1 MNLMT
6 SPPAARPYQVLNPR
20 TIGRPLHLMDRFTA
34 LLREDLTDRFCAPLN
49 RRYRAGFEIVGVS
62 LDHSTAPPDGL
73 QRRVNYQS
81 DAGRIFFGPDRSIL
95 LCILGY
101 RFGTHEGPAEPG
113 EPESGSE
120 QRLTQMLGAQ
130 LVSIVSGRIGAQ
142 QPQPPEAPAAV
153 PLRDPWTLRV
163 DVAERERQVE
173 GALWFVLEGA
183 CIERLL
189 ASLSAS
195 RTRTAARNP
204 PAPIQPLP
212 ARLPFSLTAR
222 LLDTEIPLGLLLDT
236 RIGDV
241 IPISLGAADVLIGSS
256 RLFTASVAE
265 HRGKLCLTSFE
276 DVE

>member
-1 MNLMT
+1 MT

-34 LLREDLTDRFCAPLN
+34 LLRDDLTDRFCAPLN
-49 RRYRAGFEIVGVS
+49 RRYRASFEIGAVC
-62 LDHSTAPPDGL
+62 LDHSAAPDAQ
-73 QRRVNYQS
+73 QRRVNHQGES
-81 DAGRIFFGPDRSIL
+81 GRISFGLDRSIL

-101 RFGTHEGPAEPG
+101 RFGTHDEPAEPG
-113 EPESGSE
+113 EPESASE

-130 LVSIVSGRIGAQ
+130 LVSIVSSRIGTQ
-142 QPQPPEAPAAV
+142 QPQPAEAPAAA
-153 PLRDPWTLRV
+153 PLQDPWTLRV
-163 DVAERERQVE
+163 DVAERARQVQ
-173 GALWFVLEGA
+173 GALWFVLEAA

-189 ASLSAS
+189 AGLSAS
-195 RTRTAARNP
+195 RTRTAARTP

-241 IPISLGAADVLIGSS
+241 IPISLRAADVLIGSS